1 MVDEERLAEEMSRV
15 RPVTR
20 DLIESVILDK
30 WPNHAAV
37 VDFGIDSQTHY
48 EALYYAIREGEIWPL
63 ELDRALGH
71 GEKLTRLLRAAPS
84 NPHADDEF
92 HTSWDV
98 MLGRE
103 PSRKA
108 AQAEPTGVHAPDVEI
123 EL

>member
-1 MVDEERLAEEMSRV
+1 MVDEERLAEEMGRV

-37 VDFGIDSQTHY
+37 VDFGLDSQKHY

-71 GEKLTRLLRAAPS
+71 GRELTRLVREARS
-84 NPHADDEF
+84 NPHPDVEF
-92 HTSWDV
+92 HTSWDAI
-98 MLGRE
+98 LGRE
-103 PSRKA
+103 PGGQA
-108 AQAEPTGVHAPDVEI
+108 AHAEPIRGHEPEAEI